1 MISQK
6 FLYNQGLEKNNTLDN
21 NYVFIRFRTDPRNI
35 TGLPVRYSS
44 APVMIE
50 RKTFLDEWEDSM
62 RPLTTMYYTKIRVKY
77 DMNYIFR
84 VSLNAYK
91 YNS

>member
-1 MISQK
+1 
-6 FLYNQGLEKNNTLDN
+6 
-21 NYVFIRFRTDPRNI
+21 
-35 TGLPVRYSS
+35 
-44 APVMIE
+44 MIE